1 MRLDYI
7 WNTVGSMSKTLYV
20 KLKKSQCQRHL
31 IKIFHS
37 ALSAEKHITTTYA
50 LQLKERHWCQNA
62 YIFALWRL
70 SEVKKRQSFAKHTCW
85 KPALSHLTFLKRT
98 KWIKLAQVCERLSS
112 VRSDASLRL
121 VHVNYSITP
130 HRVGW
135 GGKKESI
142 RLLCLEEGTSGSVY
156 RDQHTPASR
165 YACTLICCL
174 LNQHI
179 LPAWAVLQNGR
190 KARIKIQILGSLVFY
205 FNHQLVAV
213 QLPFSMC
220 NNTGC

>member
-1 MRLDYI
+1 MFGIYGSSWNEAGLYMKYCVSDTWSRFFTVRYRLK
-7 WNTVGSMSKTLYV
+7 STLP
-20 KLKKSQCQRHL
+20 LPM
-31 IKIFHS
+31 
-37 ALSAEKHITTTYA
+37 LSG
-50 LQLKERHWCQNA
+50 WCQNA
-62 YIFALWRL
+62 CIFALWMP
-70 SEVKKRQSFAKHTCW
+70 SEVKKHQSFAKHTCW

-112 VRSDASLRL
+112 VRSDASSRL

-142 RLLCLEEGTSGSVY
+142 RLLRLEEGTSGSVY
-156 RDQHTPASR
+156 RNQHTPASR

-179 LPAWAVLQNGR
+179 LPAWAVLQDGR
-190 KARIKIQILGSLVFY
+190 KARRKTQILGSVVFL
-205 FNHQLVAV
+205 F
-213 QLPFSMC
+213 
-220 NNTGC
+220 